1 MKRIYETMKLN
12 PAPMTGKEL
21 FTVLY
26 GSKYNLDFQ
35 NQIGDMNHLADEI
48 LKRYEEKE
56 KRISGMCG
64 FYSSVI
70 VSCNAGVLHSLCN
83 ESLLLT
89 DRMERNF
96 QITEIYRTGEL

>member
-48 LKRYEEKE
+48 LKDMKRKKKQSGRY
-56 KRISGMCG
+56 G
-64 FYSSVI
+64 F
-70 VSCNAGVLHSLCN
+70 
-83 ESLLLT
+83 
-89 DRMERNF
+89 
-96 QITEIYRTGEL
+96 